1 MKKNKPI
8 RIDRSKMTV
17 LLILPVL
24 ITFLQCAHK
33 PLSGSSK
40 NDDARQDVFR
50 RAHIKATMQKVTDWQ
65 LDHPKHAP
73 TDWTNGAFYAGVV
86 AAYKTTGSRKILDS
100 LMALGQRTF
109 WQPGPR
115 YDHADDI
122 AIAQTY
128 IDMYRIKGDRSMIN
142 PTIDTVQKLR
152 SVPGPESKKD

>member
-1 MKKNKPI
+1 MKKNKFI
-8 RIDRSKMTV
+8 RIDKSKMAV
-17 LLILPVL
+17 LLIIPVL
-24 ITFLQCAHK
+24 VMFLQCAHK
-33 PLSGSSK
+33 PLSGSPKS
-40 NDDARQDVFR
+40 DDSTQVKATIFK
-50 RAHIKATMQKVTDWQ
+50 RAYIKATMQKVTAWQ

-128 IDMYRIKGDRSMIN
+128 IDLYRIKGDRPMIN
-142 PTIDTVQKLR
+142 PTIDTVQKL
-152 SVPGPESKKD
+152 